1 MLSWN
6 IFTYFKRLVGTDL
19 VWNCHTDISRNII
32 TLLFRNIVTYR
43 VGHLP
48 FLGLGNILACLVWV
62 VLTCSSNRSPD
73 LIIALPLPLVL
84 TVLLVLS
91 STLSLCVGL
100 VLRLVLL
107 HTHVLV
113 HRLTFSLV
121 DSTTLLPSGRLTQS
135 LCLSM
140 AHPIILSCTYLC
152 LSLLVLSVP

>member
-19 VWNCHTDISRNII
+19 VWNCHTDISRNIR
-32 TLLFRNIVTYR
+32 TLLFRNIVTYG

-48 FLGLGNILACLVWV
+48 FLGLGYILACLVWV

-100 VLRLVLL
+100 VLRL
-107 HTHVLV
+107 
-113 HRLTFSLV
+113 TFSLV